1 MPRLTEKYR
10 PATLDEII
18 GQPRAIASVRRVIER
33 PAFDGGAFWIVGP
46 SGSGKTSLAR
56 IIAGTFGDGLGI
68 DELDGQACTIDEVR
82 RIDREMRLAPL
93 ARSPWRVYIV
103 NEAQAMT
110 DRAVQAWLTTL
121 EKLPPRR
128 IVIFTTTSDS
138 ADLFGEFDGPFRS
151 RCTTI
156 QFSTH
161 GLCKPA
167 AEHVKA
173 VAEAEGLDGRP
184 IEEYEKLAKLCRNNI
199 RDMLSRV
206 EAGVMLPDG
215 APC

>member
-10 PATLDEII
+10 PTSLDQII
-18 GQPRAIASVRRVIER
+18 GQPKAITAVRRVIER
-33 PAFDGGAFWIVGP
+33 LGFDGGAFWIVGG
-46 SGSGKTSLAR
+46 SGTGKTSLAR
-56 IIAGTFGDGLGI
+56 IIADMFADGLGI
-68 DELDGQACTIDEVR
+68 EELDGQACTVDEVR
-82 RIDREMRLAPL
+82 RIDRSIVLAPL
-93 ARSPWRVYIV
+93 ARSPWRVWIV

-121 EKLPPRR
+121 EKLPARR

-138 ADLFGEFDGPFRS
+138 AVLFGEFDGPFRS

-156 QFSTH
+156 ALTTH

-173 VAEAEGLDGRP
+173 VAETEGLDGRP

-199 RDMLSRV
+199 RDMLNRV
-206 EAGVMLPDG
+206 EAGVMVADG
-215 APC
+215 VPC